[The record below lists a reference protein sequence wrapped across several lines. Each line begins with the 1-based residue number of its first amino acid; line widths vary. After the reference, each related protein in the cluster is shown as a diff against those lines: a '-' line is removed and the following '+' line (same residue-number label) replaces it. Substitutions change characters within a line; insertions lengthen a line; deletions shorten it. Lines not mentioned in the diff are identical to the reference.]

1 MSNIDL
7 VILGMIKAQPQNA
20 YEIKKNIEYRHIS
33 KWVRV
38 SVPSIYKKVLQ
49 LEQNGYITS
58 HIEKDGKM
66 PEKAVYEITAKGNDY
81 FYRLMDEGSQNEIKL
96 FIDFNTVIVNLH
108 LVDDERKIRYIRNI
122 KKQIETLKTVL
133 HERNGQ
139 RSHIPYVGKSIFEQ
153 QISLVYVLENWIID
167 LEKHLTEQI

>member
-49 LEQNGYITS
+49 LEQNGYIRS

-66 PEKAVYEITAKGNDY
+66 PDKAVYEITAKGNDY
-81 FYRLMDEGSQNEIKL
+81 FYQLMDEGSQNEIKL
-96 FIDFNTVIVNLH
+96 FIDFNTIIVNLN
-108 LVDDERKIRYIRNI
+108 LVEDEHKIIYIKNI
-122 KKQIETLKTVL
+122 KKRIEELKMIL
-133 HERNGQ
+133 NERNSQ
-139 RSHIPYVGKSIFEQ
+139 RSHIPFVGKSIFQQ
-153 QISLVYVLENWIID
+153 QISLVNVLENWIVD
-167 LEKHLTEQI
+167 LEKHFSEQI